1 MLTERNGSTLTV
13 VLSRERPQNYF
24 ALLSEELVSY
34 KGQGIKKIIFD
45 ATELMYLKGE
55 GVSHVVSA
63 CREMG
68 SKPEVVFVNC
78 PQEIQDMLGRVGL
91 GTIIKFE
98 TNQEIIDSVREKR
111 FHNLKEEAIQKINER
126 RHKLLEDFAAKNDVV
141 CYTMRLGQDEYL
153 YHSVEHFNIFTQ
165 ETIVYPLSSDQT
177 VADVLAWLLSGKM
190 YGIFAMLFGLS
201 FFIMN
206 DNQAQKGRS
215 FSGRFA
221 WRMCLLFLFGV
232 VNVAFYDGDILML
245 YAVYGLFLIPVSY
258 LSSGLVWLI
267 IGLLVIQPVELY
279 CLLTGYEIDHTRF
292 WEVSGM
298 INAAH
303 EHGTFWENTLTNLRY
318 GFEVNL
324 RFNIFSGRLTQL
336 LCLFIIGM
344 QLGRQRLFYNEGNHL
359 KIWHNVLW
367 ISALVVIIMSLVDFS
382 PIALWLTPI
391 YNFIILLMI
400 VSAVVSGWYAFE
412 GVRRVLHHLCIFG
425 RMSLT
430 NYLLQS
436 IWGAIVCWVSPMP

>member
-1 MLTERNGSTLTV
+1 MYKTSNLPNTRIDV
-13 VLSRERPQNYF
+13 AD
-24 ALLSEELVSY
+24 ALR
-34 KGQGIKKIIFD
+34 GIAVAGII
-45 ATELMYLKGE
+45 
-55 GVSHVVSA
+55 
-63 CREMG
+63 
-68 SKPEVVFVNC
+68 
-78 PQEIQDMLGRVGL
+78 
-91 GTIIKFE
+91 
-98 TNQEIIDSVREKR
+98 
-111 FHNLKEEAIQKINER
+111 
-126 RHKLLEDFAAKNDVV
+126 
-141 CYTMRLGQDEYL
+141 L

-165 ETIVYPLSSDQT
+165 EPIVHPLASDQT

-206 DNQAQKGRS
+206 DNQQQKGKC

-221 WRMCLLFLFGV
+221 WRMCLLFGFGI

-245 YAVYGLFLIPVSY
+245 YACYGLLLIPISY
-258 LSSGLVWLI
+258 LPSKWVWCI
-267 IGLLVIQPVELY
+267 IALLAIQPVELF

-292 WEVSGM
+292 YEISGI

-303 EHGTFWENTLTNLRY
+303 EHGTFWENTLTNLQY

-336 LCLFIIGM
+336 LCLFILGM
-344 QLGRQRLFYNEGNHL
+344 QLGRQRLFYNEGRHL
-359 KIWHNVLW
+359 KIWHNILFC
-367 ISALVVIIMSLVDFS
+367 SAIVVPALSFVDFCELDS
-382 PIALWLTPI
+382 WLKPI
-391 YNFIILLMI
+391 YSLIILLMI
-400 VSAVVSGWYAFE
+400 VSAIVSAWYAFE

-436 IWGAIVCWVSPMP
+436 VIGCAIFCGYGLACYRYLGVTYAVIVGCGMVVCQYLFARYWFSNHPRGPLEGLWRKLTWINF